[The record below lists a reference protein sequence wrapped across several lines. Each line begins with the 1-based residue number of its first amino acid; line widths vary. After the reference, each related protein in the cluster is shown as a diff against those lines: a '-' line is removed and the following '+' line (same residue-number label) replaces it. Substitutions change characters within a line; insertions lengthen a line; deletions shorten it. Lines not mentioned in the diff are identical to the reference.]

1 MSAPPRKERWPAA
14 LGLPLGRA
22 ALEGGGAG
30 KAALGLSRWAG
41 QGTLLLAQGTG
52 PVGPARGRSA
62 LRSHR
67 HLGTGRGRPRRAKPK
82 VTPRQSVPPRAA
94 LRAVWDCH
102 TRPQGTRGQHR
113 PWTYGRT
120 RQRGFRSR
128 RLRPVPPLAVWDSRE
143 NPRARVDEA
152 CRAKALG
159 PQGRSQL
166 GRETPGS
173 PHEAVRPR
181 RPPPHEPPVHSWC
194 SRAQGGLRLVAH
206 AANFPKDQSPF
217 PRSQPCHFPG
227 GGLTGDDSSRAVLCD

>member
-1 MSAPPRKERWPAA
+1 MARGPRPSPRESRPGRRRGGESRAR
-14 LGLPLGRA
+14 PLA
-22 ALEGGGAG
+22 VGGAG
-30 KAALGLSRWAG
+30 DFASGSGHR
-41 QGTLLLAQGTG
+41 
-52 PVGPARGRSA
+52 ARGARTGAQRSEVSPA
-62 LRSHR
+62 SWDRAR
-67 HLGTGRGRPRRAKPK
+67 ETRRAKPK

-120 RQRGFRSR
+120 RQCGFRSR

-194 SRAQGGLRLVAH
+194 SRAQGGLRLIAH